1 MLLEKVKKTIQNH
14 GLFHKEDKILI
25 AYSGGVDSTALLH
38 LFLELQKEWPL
49 ELFLGHFNHKLRQNA
64 EADERFVR
72 DTARKLSLPLFV
84 EHGDVRAR
92 AEAMKQNIEETGRQ
106 LRYEFLNQK
115 AAEIG
120 GAKIATG
127 HTLTDQAETLLMRL
141 MRGSG
146 LRGLAGIYPVVDE
159 RLVRPLLEV
168 EREDI
173 EAYLKEKKIAYRT
186 DESNFDRRFLRN
198 RIRLEL
204 LPYIRKN
211 FEPAIV
217 RQLGRMASIIRE
229 EDILLEEMAREKAK
243 EAVKKKSHRVS
254 LEQLSLSSIPRA
266 LARRVIRNF
275 ISELRGSLRRISFE
289 DVESILSLDEGKE
302 YSLKEDVVLRREKN
316 QIILKKKAAPVQ
328 YEYEWEGKGVLE
340 LQELGL
346 TFKGK
351 KTTRENIPVLRS
363 DDQTRAFLDFGK
375 LRFPLTVR
383 NRREGDR
390 YHPLGAP
397 GRKKVKEIF
406 RSKGIPL
413 AERERHPV
421 FLSGNEIVWILG
433 LPVSEKFKIEEE
445 TSDVFE
451 IKKL

>member
-1 MLLEKVKKTIQNH
+1 MLLEKVKKTIQEH
-14 GLFHKEDKILI
+14 GLFHTKDKILI

-38 LFLELQKEWPL
+38 LLLELQKEWPL
-49 ELFLGHFNHKLRQNA
+49 ELFLGHFNHKLRQSA
-64 EADERFVR
+64 EEDERFVR
-72 DTARKLSLPLFV
+72 DAARKLSLPLFV
-84 EHGDVRAR
+84 GRGDVRAR
-92 AEAMKQNIEETGRQ
+92 SRAMKQNIEETGRQ

-115 AAEIG
+115 AVEVG

-127 HTLTDQAETLLMRL
+127 HTMTDQAETLLMRL

-146 LRGLAGIYPVVDE
+146 LRGLSGIYPAVDE

-173 EAYLKEKKIAYRT
+173 EVYLKEKKIASRM
-186 DESNFDRRFLRN
+186 DESNLDRRFLRN

-217 RQLGRMASIIRE
+217 RQLGRMASIFRE
-229 EDILLEEMAREKAK
+229 EETLLEEMAREKAK
-243 EAVKKKSHRVS
+243 EAIKKKSHGVT
-254 LEQLSLSSIPRA
+254 LDWLFLSSAPRA
-266 LARRVIRNF
+266 LARRVVRNF

-289 DVESILSLDEGKE
+289 DVESVLSLDEGKE
-302 YSLKEDVVLRREKN
+302 YSLKEDVVLRREAN
-316 QIILKKKAAPVQ
+316 QIVLKKKAVPVQ
-328 YEYEWEGKGVLE
+328 YEYEWEGKGILE
-340 LQELGL
+340 LKELGL
-346 TFKGK
+346 KFKGK
-351 KTTRENIPVLRS
+351 KMRRENFLRLRS
-363 DDQTRAFLDFGK
+363 DDRTRAFLSFGK
-375 LRFPLTVR
+375 LKFPLTVR

-433 LPVSEKFKIEEE
+433 LPVSEKFKIERE
-445 TSDVFE
+445 TIDIFE
-451 IKKL
+451 IKKQ

>member
-1 MLLEKVKKTIQNH
+1 MLLEKVKKTILDH
-14 GLFHKEDKILI
+14 RLFHKEDKILI

-38 LFLELQKEWPL
+38 LLLELQKEWPL
-49 ELFLGHFNHKLRQNA
+49 KLFLGHFNHKLRQR
-64 EADERFVR
+64 ADEDEQFIRNA
-72 DTARKLSLPLFV
+72 ARELSLPLFV
-84 EHGDVRAR
+84 GRGDVRAR
-92 AEAMKQNIEETGRQ
+92 AKATKQNIEETGRQ

-120 GAKIATG
+120 RAKIATG

-146 LRGLAGIYPVVDE
+146 LRGLAGIYPVVNE

-168 EREDI
+168 EREEVD
-173 EAYLKEKKIAYRT
+173 AYLKEKKIVFRI
-186 DESNFDRRFLRN
+186 DESNYDRRFLRN

-229 EDILLEEMAREKAK
+229 ENTLLEEMAREKAK
-243 EAVKKKSHRVS
+243 EAIKKKNHSVS
-254 LEQLSLSSIPRA
+254 LERLSLSSAPRA
-266 LARRVIRNF
+266 LARRVVRNF

-302 YSLKEDVVLRREKN
+302 YSLKEDVVLRREAN
-316 QIILKKKAAPVQ
+316 RIILKKKAAPAQ
-328 YEYEWEGKGVLE
+328 YEYEWDGKGILEFQELE
-340 LQELGL
+340 LK
-346 TFKGK
+346 FKGK
-351 KTTRENIPVLRS
+351 KITRENFLRLRS
-363 DDQTRAFLDFGK
+363 DDRTRAFLDFSK

-390 YHPLGAP
+390 YQPFGAP

-406 RSKGIPL
+406 RSKEIPL

-421 FLSGNEIVWILG
+421 FLSGSEIVWILG

-451 IKKL
+451 IKKQ

>member
-1 MLLEKVKKTIQNH
+1 MLLEKVKKTIQDH

-25 AYSGGVDSTALLH
+25 AYSGGVDSTALIH
-38 LFLELQKEWPL
+38 LLLELQKEWPL
-49 ELFLGHFNHKLRQNA
+49 ELFLGHFNHKLRQSA
-64 EADERFVR
+64 EEDERFVR

-84 EHGDVRAR
+84 GRGDVRAR
-92 AEAMKQNIEETGRQ
+92 AKALRQNIEETGRQ

-115 AAEIG
+115 AAEAG
-120 GAKIATG
+120 GAMIATG

-168 EREDI
+168 EREEV
-173 EAYLKEKKIAYRT
+173 EAYLKQRKIAFRI
-186 DESNFDRRFLRN
+186 DESNFDRHFLRN
-198 RIRLEL
+198 RVRLEL
-204 LPYIRKN
+204 LPYIREN

-243 EAVKKKSHRVS
+243 GAVKKKSHIVS
-254 LEQLSLSSIPRA
+254 LAHLSLSSAPRA
-266 LARRVIRNF
+266 LARRVVRNF

-289 DVESILSLDEGKE
+289 DVESILNLDEGKE
-302 YSLKEDVVLRREKN
+302 YSLKEDVVLRREAN
-316 QIILKKKAAPVQ
+316 QIILKKKTAPVQ
-328 YEYEWEGKGVLE
+328 YEYEWEGKGILE
-340 LQELGL
+340 LQEIGL
-346 TFKGK
+346 KFKGK
-351 KTTRENIPVLRS
+351 KITRENVPGLRS
-363 DDQTRAFLDFGK
+363 DDRTRAFLDFEK
-375 LRFPLTVR
+375 LRFPLVVR
-383 NRREGDR
+383 SRREGDR
-390 YHPLGAP
+390 YRPFGAP

-413 AERERHPV
+413 SERERHPV
-421 FLSGNEIVWILG
+421 FLSGNDIVWILG
-433 LPVSEKFKIEEE
+433 LPVSDKFKIEKE
-445 TSDVFE
+445 TKGIFE

>member
-1 MLLEKVKKTIQNH
+1 MLLEKVKKTIRDH

-25 AYSGGVDSTALLH
+25 AYSGGADSTALLH
-38 LFLELQKEWPL
+38 LLLELQKEWPL
-49 ELFLGHFNHKLRQNA
+49 ELFLGHFNHRLRQSA

-72 DTARKLSLPLFV
+72 DAARKLSLPLFIGR
-84 EHGDVRAR
+84 GDVRSRAR
-92 AEAMKQNIEETGRQ
+92 AMKQNIEETGRQ

-115 AAEIG
+115 ATEVG

-173 EAYLKEKKIAYRT
+173 EAYLKEKKIAFRM

-229 EDILLEEMAREKAK
+229 EDTLLDEMAREKTK
-243 EAVKKKSHRVS
+243 QAVKKRSHGVS
-254 LEQLSLSSIPRA
+254 LDRLSLSSVPRA
-266 LARRVIRNF
+266 LARRVVRNF

-289 DVESILSLDEGKE
+289 DVESILNLDEGKE
-302 YSLKEDVVLRREKN
+302 YSLKEDVVLRREAN

-328 YEYEWEGKGVLE
+328 YGYGWGGKGILE
-340 LQELGL
+340 LRELGL
-346 TFKGK
+346 KFKGK
-351 KTTRENIPVLRS
+351 KMTRENVSSLCS
-363 DDQTRAFLDFGK
+363 DDRIRVFIDFEK

-383 NRREGDR
+383 SRREGDR

-433 LPVSEKFKIEEE
+433 LPVSERFKIEKE
-445 TSDVFE
+445 TKNIFE
-451 IKKL
+451 IKKQ

>member
-1 MLLEKVKKTIQNH
+1 MLFEKVKKTIRDH
-14 GLFHKEDKILI
+14 GLFHKGDKVLI
-25 AYSGGVDSTALLH
+25 SYSGGVDSTALLH
-38 LFLELQKEWPL
+38 LLLELQKEWPL
-49 ELFLGHFNHKLRQNA
+49 ELFLGHFNHRLRQSA
-64 EADERFVR
+64 EEDERFVKEV
-72 DTARKLSLPLFV
+72 ARKLSLPLFIGR
-84 EHGDVRAR
+84 GDVQARAR
-92 AEAMKQNIEETGRQ
+92 AMKQNIEETGRQ
-106 LRYEFLNQK
+106 LRYEFLNQE

-127 HTLTDQAETLLMRL
+127 HTMTDQAETLLMRL

-146 LRGLAGIYPVVDE
+146 LRGLAGIYPAVDE

-173 EAYLKEKKIAYRT
+173 EAYIKEKKVAFRM
-186 DESNFDRRFLRN
+186 DESNLDRRFLRN
-198 RIRLEL
+198 KVRLEL

-229 EDILLEEMAREKAK
+229 EDTLLEEMAREKTK
-243 EAVKKKSHRVS
+243 EAVKKKSHS
-254 LEQLSLSSIPRA
+254 LTLERLSLFSFPRA
-266 LARRVIRNF
+266 LARRVVRNF

-289 DVESILSLDEGKE
+289 DVESILNLDEGKE
-302 YSLKEDVVLRREKN
+302 YSLKEDMVLRREAN
-316 QIILKKKAAPVQ
+316 QIILKKKAALVQ
-328 YEYEWEGKGVLE
+328 YEYEWEGKGILE

-346 TFKGK
+346 KFKGTK
-351 KTTRENIPVLRS
+351 RTGENFLRLRS

-375 LRFPLTVR
+375 LSFPLTVR

-390 YHPLGAP
+390 YRPLGAP

-413 AERERHPV
+413 DKRERHPV
-421 FLSGNEIVWILG
+421 FLSGDEIVWILG
-433 LPVSEKFKIEEE
+433 LPVSEKFKIEKE
-445 TSDVFE
+445 TKGIFE
-451 IKKL
+451 IKKQ